1 MKKKIIILIKF
12 IAIAAIFYLLLAFNV
27 FHLWEKLLPNT
38 KDYVEINIPQDDKNL
53 EQIYLEESGTIQP
66 QTWHFAANS
75 QTNLDNLCASVNICD
90 KIQFNGNFI
99 ATEKYSYIKIIDKI
113 VQFIDTNSN
122 EDKPIEEVITSIE
135 INKGNGERRWYAD
148 RTSVVF
154 NLWSVQSRKEFIELS
169 THEIGHIT
177 DLWYIQWSSSQK
189 DKNYTEFNKIKFS
202 IDDISLSFYKLS
214 RDKETI
220 RKAEAKK
227 KDFCSGYGMSDP
239 FEDFSEC
246 FNLYTNHNSFFKQ
259 IAKTNTVMKKKY
271 NFIAGIFA
279 GKYISSNSQDLRLI
293 KSNITRR
300 PRDTTKL
307 SVN

>member
-1 MKKKIIILIKF
+1 MKKKIITLIKF
-12 IAIAAIFYLLLAFNV
+12 IAITTVFYLLLVFNV
-27 FHLWEKLLPNT
+27 FHVWEKLLPNT
-38 KDYVEINIPQDDKNL
+38 KDYVEINTPQSNTDL
-53 EQIYLEESGTIQP
+53 EQSYLEESGNIQP

-75 QTNLDNLCASVNICD
+75 QKNLDNLCASINICD
-90 KIQFNGNFI
+90 KIQFNGNFV

-113 VQFIDTNSN
+113 LQFIDTNSN
-122 EDKPIEEVITSIE
+122 EDKQIEDVITNIE
-135 INKGNGERRWYAD
+135 INKGNWERRWYAD
-148 RTSVVF
+148 RTSIVF

-177 DLWYIQWSSSQK
+177 DLWYIQWSSSEK
-189 DKNYTEFNKIKFS
+189 DKNYTEFNKIKFA
-202 IDDISLSFYKLS
+202 IDDLSLSFYKLS

-220 RKAEAKK
+220 RKATAKQ

-239 FEDFSEC
+239 FEDFAEC

-271 NFIAGIFA
+271 NFIASIFD
-279 GKYISSNSQDLRLI
+279 GKYISTNSQDLTLI
-293 KSNITRR
+293 KNNTTRR

-307 SVN
+307 VN